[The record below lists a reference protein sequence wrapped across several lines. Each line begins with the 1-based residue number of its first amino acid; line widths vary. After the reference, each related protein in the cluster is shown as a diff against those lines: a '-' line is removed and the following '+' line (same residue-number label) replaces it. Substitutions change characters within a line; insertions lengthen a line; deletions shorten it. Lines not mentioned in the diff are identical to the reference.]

1 MSKHRQSGQPER
13 RETSRQSTVI
23 GKQPSSGSRR
33 TKRMT
38 YYEQLVRAMEK
49 AMERH
54 PHSTMVMDYSTRKI
68 VAKGSN
74 TEKVL
79 REFRKKSSGK
89 GLPII
94 FRKPKANTVWVLA
107 NS

>member
-1 MSKHRQSGQPER
+1 
-13 RETSRQSTVI
+13 
-23 GKQPSSGSRR
+23 
-33 TKRMT
+33 MT
-38 YYEQLVRAMEK
+38 YYEKLVKAMEK
-49 AMERH
+49 AMQQH

-107 NS
+107 NT